1 MDRAAR
7 VKLDPKHAFD
17 RLPRTTPAAAPVRP
31 CAPIEARAPWY
42 LGAPSGTDGRSWAH
56 MVAHGRTWATVGVYW
71 KRMSAYR
78 GLAPLVLALGGIL
91 QILRLQAPLMP
102 AQKASTLIP
111 APAEANRVLQ
121 KCRSAR
127 KRMSTY

>member
-1 MDRAAR
+1 MGAHGRA
-7 VKLDPKHAFD
+7 
-17 RLPRTTPAAAPVRP
+17 
-31 CAPIEARAPWY
+31 
-42 LGAPSGTDGRSWAH
+42 WAH
-56 MVAHGRTWATVGVYW
+56 MGDRWCEYW